1 MSNPNEIDLLI
12 DSQIDPF
19 VDQEPAHANI
29 RTTENEDETMTE
41 GDDQVNPHAGHEF
54 PIPDAQ
60 TDYIIPN
67 RANTAIEVDE

>member
-1 MSNPNEIDLLI
+1 MKLTYWSQE
-12 DSQIDPF
+12 SQIDPF

-41 GDDQVNPHAGHEF
+41 GDDQVNPHAGYEF

>member
-19 VDQEPAHANI
+19 VDQETAHANI

-41 GDDQVNPHAGHEF
+41 GDDQVNPLAGHEF
-54 PIPDAQ
+54 PIPGAQ